1 MQQQWQLLP
10 LPLAVMITKPFTG
23 IPAPEYLPDD
33 PWFGHAVYSQKQQE
47 NMIAQLVKENL
58 IISEENSSRE
68 LDNIHQIM
76 YNLSTQ
82 FKSYIGGSENVWH

>member
-1 MQQQWQLLP
+1 
-10 LPLAVMITKPFTG
+10 MITKPFTG
-23 IPAPEYLPDD
+23 IPAPDFLPDD
-33 PWFGHAVYSQKQQE
+33 PWFGNAIYSKKQQE
-47 NMIAQLVKENL
+47 KMIAELVRENL
-58 IISEENSSRE
+58 ILNEDNASRE

>member
-1 MQQQWQLLP
+1 
-10 LPLAVMITKPFTG
+10 MIIKAFTG

-47 NMIAQLVKENL
+47 NMIAQLVEENL
-58 IISEENSSRE
+58 ILNEKSNSRE

>member
-1 MQQQWQLLP
+1 
-10 LPLAVMITKPFTG
+10 MITKPFTG

-33 PWFGHAVYSQKQQE
+33 PWFGHAIYSKKQQDK
-47 NMIAQLVKENL
+47 MIAELVRENL
-58 IISEENSSRE
+58 ILKEDNASRE